1 MLKLQRPAIL
11 RLIEA
16 KESDKIAEILS
27 QEFSSDG
34 DVDFFEIGE
43 QMEEEGLTGLGAA
56 FTEYIITK
64 H

>member
-16 KESDKIAEILS
+16 KETDKIAEILS
-27 QEFSSDG
+27 QEFSTDG
-34 DVDFFEIGE
+34 IVDFFEIGE
-43 QMEEEGLTGLGAA
+43 RIEDEGLTGVGASL
-56 FTEYIITK
+56 TEYIITK

>member
-1 MLKLQRPAIL
+1 M
-11 RLIEA
+11 IEA
-16 KESDKIAEILS
+16 KESEKIAEILS

-34 DVDFFEIGE
+34 DVDFFEIGD